1 MQISRHWRLN
11 EQRYRLEG
19 SRLSTGEVR
28 FQPRMEFVEE
38 VEVVEAAPTPAPTAQ
53 PQRVTAAA
61 AR

>member
-28 FQPRMEFVEE
+28 FQPRMEFVEA
-38 VEVVEAAPTPAPTAQ
+38 VEVVETTPTRSTEAPSA
-53 PQRVTAAA
+53 QRVAAA